1 MCDHISLS
9 SFWNEKYFR
18 RICRKKSKQI
28 LCSINVFHSKNHAI
42 YEIMWKNMVYPDRPK
57 MALWR
62 MRIACWMPKAT
73 NTHSK
78 YVLLLFLH
86 CNNGCTNGPKCYFT
100 RNLAVSIIS
109 YVIFNSKYVFR
120 YLLTYEE

>member
-1 MCDHISLS
+1 
-9 SFWNEKYFR
+9 
-18 RICRKKSKQI
+18 
-28 LCSINVFHSKNHAI
+28 
-42 YEIMWKNMVYPDRPK
+42 

-62 MRIACWMPKAT
+62 MRIACWMPKTT

-78 YVLLLFLH
+78 YVLLSLH
-86 CNNGCTNGPKCYFT
+86 CNNGCTNGPKCYLI
-100 RNLAVSIIS
+100 RKLAVSIIS